1 MSSSLRCT
9 CYLRYLVA
17 IQRALPTL
25 SGTGSGVLQRSMP
38 VSSLTEKALTYG
50 WWTADM
56 QAELSVDN
64 NETSARMV
72 KARLEKTVLGQ
83 VTAHIKAVLQP
94 AAGFISIR
102 LDLEVIAKLQLSV
115 TPHSVGT
122 ALLKQSKLKLKTDNI
137 RCGIGSVVI
146 GRLYKAHP
154 VGCRH
159 SFTFMPRLRPNP
171 MREYRLL

>member
-1 MSSSLRCT
+1 MR
-9 CYLRYLVA
+9 LV
-17 IQRALPTL
+17 
-25 SGTGSGVLQRSMP
+25 
-38 VSSLTEKALTYG
+38 
-50 WWTADM
+50 TADM

-122 ALLKQSKLKLKTDNI
+122 ALLKHSKLKLKTDNI
-137 RCGIGSVVI
+137 RCGMHLLTSCTAWRSACLTLMATCVI
-146 GRLYKAHP
+146 QCTL
-154 VGCRH
+154 
-159 SFTFMPRLRPNP
+159 ST
-171 MREYRLL
+171 

>member
-1 MSSSLRCT
+1 MNVIIPKVYLVSALLNGNTKSVAHTVGQAVGSYRGSCLFSSL
-9 CYLRYLVA
+9 
-17 IQRALPTL
+17 
-25 SGTGSGVLQRSMP
+25 S
-38 VSSLTEKALTYG
+38 EKAPSHG

-137 RCGIGSVVI
+137 RCGFGLVVI
-146 GRLYKAHP
+146 HLSYKVYLGVA
-154 VGCRH
+154 GILLH
-159 SFTFMPRLRPNP
+159 SCQGTDPTL
-171 MREYRLL
+171 

>member
-1 MSSSLRCT
+1 
-9 CYLRYLVA
+9 
-17 IQRALPTL
+17 
-25 SGTGSGVLQRSMP
+25 
-38 VSSLTEKALTYG
+38 
-50 WWTADM
+50 M

-115 TPHSVGT
+115 TPQSVGM

-137 RCGIGSVVI
+137 RCVISPVNIMHNLEECMLDGNINMCVPVHVVN
-146 GRLYKAHP
+146 LHWPACP
-154 VGCRH
+154 AC
-159 SFTFMPRLRPNP
+159 
-171 MREYRLL
+171 

>member
-1 MSSSLRCT
+1 
-9 CYLRYLVA
+9 
-17 IQRALPTL
+17 
-25 SGTGSGVLQRSMP
+25 MP

>member
-1 MSSSLRCT
+1 
-9 CYLRYLVA
+9 VA
-17 IQRALPTL
+17 LQRALPIQSRTGN
-25 SGTGSGVLQRSMP
+25 GTGSGSLQRSVP
-38 VSSLTEKALTYG
+38 VHNLSEKAPPYG

-137 RCGIGSVVI
+137 RCGIG
-146 GRLYKAHP
+146 YA
-154 VGCRH
+154 
-159 SFTFMPRLRPNP
+159 
-171 MREYRLL
+171 

>member
-1 MSSSLRCT
+1 
-9 CYLRYLVA
+9 
-17 IQRALPTL
+17 
-25 SGTGSGVLQRSMP
+25 MP
-38 VSSLTEKALTYG
+38 VSSLSEKAPPYG

-115 TPHSVGT
+115 TPQSVGM

-137 RCGIGSVVI
+137 RCVLSPANIMHNLEECMLDGNINMCVPVHVVN
-146 GRLYKAHP
+146 LHWPACP
-154 VGCRH
+154 AC
-159 SFTFMPRLRPNP
+159 
-171 MREYRLL
+171 

>member
-1 MSSSLRCT
+1 
-9 CYLRYLVA
+9 
-17 IQRALPTL
+17 
-25 SGTGSGVLQRSMP
+25 
-38 VSSLTEKALTYG
+38 
-50 WWTADM
+50 M

-122 ALLKQSKLKLKTDNI
+122 ALLKHSKLKLKTDNI
-137 RCGIGSVVI
+137 RCVI
-146 GRLYKAHP
+146 SP
-154 VGCRH
+154 VHIMHKKECMPDPNGNMCRPVH
-159 SFTFMPRLRPNP
+159 AVNLHRQHV
-171 MREYRLL
+171 LLMTNTK

>member
-1 MSSSLRCT
+1 
-9 CYLRYLVA
+9 
-17 IQRALPTL
+17 
-25 SGTGSGVLQRSMP
+25 
-38 VSSLTEKALTYG
+38 
-50 WWTADM
+50 M

-64 NETSARMV
+64 SETSARMV

-122 ALLKQSKLKLKTDNI
+122 ALLKHSKLKLKTENI
-137 RCGIGSVVI
+137 RRVTPYKYHAQLGGVHAGLYVCVPLHVVN
-146 GRLYKAHP
+146 LH
-154 VGCRH
+154 
-159 SFTFMPRLRPNP
+159 RPA
-171 MREYRLL
+171 RAAC